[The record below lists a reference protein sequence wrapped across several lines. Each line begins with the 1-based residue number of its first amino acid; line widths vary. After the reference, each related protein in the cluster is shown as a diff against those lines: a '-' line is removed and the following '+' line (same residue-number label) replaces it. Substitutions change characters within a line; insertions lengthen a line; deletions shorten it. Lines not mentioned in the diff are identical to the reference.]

1 MADFLRIEGFPSSW
15 WERRRAELAAVLRE
29 GAVAGVLGAAA
40 VAVWFFCIDWSNGRP
55 LYTPTVLG
63 MALFRRSALL
73 ENPGM
78 IDPSLTMTQ
87 MFTLVHGVIFALM
100 GMATSRLLYHFERSR
115 NVLVSIVLLA
125 VALEFFFLAVA
136 LTTAAPAMEA
146 LGWREVLLGNLL
158 ASVSMVT
165 YLWRRHPGL
174 HPRQ

>member
-1 MADFLRIEGFPSSW
+1 MSDSARIEVSPSSW
-15 WERRRAELAAVLRE
+15 WERRPAALAAVLSE
-29 GAVAGVLGAAA
+29 GVVAGVLGAAT
-40 VAVWFFCIDWSNGRP
+40 VAVWFFGIDWSHGRP

-63 MALFRRSALL
+63 LALFRRSALL
-73 ENPGM
+73 ANPGM
-78 IDPSLTMTQ
+78 IDPSLTMTL
-87 MFTLVHGVIFALM
+87 MFTFVHGVIFALM
-100 GMATSRLLYHFERSR
+100 GMATSRLLYQIERSP

-125 VALEFFFLAVA
+125 VALEFFFLAFA
-136 LTTAAPAMEA
+136 LTTAAPAMDA